1 MEIIIRHSA
10 PSCRGLA
17 SPKTGV
23 GVWRLVLI
31 VCLPFLG
38 QIACFWWGVRGG
50 RAGGVG
56 LRGSDGAWV
65 GLCGHMLERIS
76 AGDLLRRERTLN
88 AAASSPH
95 VPGVWPRASQGRAG
109 VRDEI
114 STERK
119 TTFLLVFR
127 NDELGYRPSFEG
139 LRDFGNA
146 CRYNRITPPPSLPAC
161 LCSRLMHGSTRS
173 HHPRVAQGI
182 VTWGHPPLAAGG
194 TSATVCAACPAGTY
208 GSSGACWC
216 VCKCW
221 LAMCGTMC
229 AC

>member
-1 MEIIIRHSA
+1 M
-10 PSCRGLA
+10 
-17 SPKTGV
+17 V
-23 GVWRLVLI
+23 GREEWVCVAEWVCHRL
-31 VCLPFLG
+31 C
-38 QIACFWWGVRGG
+38 W
-50 RAGGVG
+50 
-56 LRGSDGAWV
+56 
-65 GLCGHMLERIS
+65 HMLEGIS

-182 VTWGHPPLAAGG
+182 VT
-194 TSATVCAACPAGTY
+194 
-208 GSSGACWC
+208 
-216 VCKCW
+216 
-221 LAMCGTMC
+221 
-229 AC
+229 